1 MTINRQPDKTDWR
14 IINILSEQYVSNSA
28 IARELEL
35 SEGAI
40 RQRIKKLQNDGILK
54 IRALRD
60 PEILKNQQLGIITAN
75 VTESSLM
82 KDKAAE
88 ICGLNGV
95 LSVSIISGRYDLWI
109 EVLVSSN
116 KGLIT
121 FLTEELSKIK
131 GISKTETFLT
141 LKSYQKYV

>member
-14 IINILSEQYVSNSA
+14 IINILSEQYTSNSA

-40 RQRIKKLQNDGILK
+40 RQRIKKLQSDGILK

-60 PEILKNQQLGIITAN
+60 PEILKNQQLAIITAN
-75 VTESSLM
+75 VTESKQL
-82 KDKAAE
+82 KNKAEE
-88 ICGLNGV
+88 ICRLEGV
-95 LSVSIISGRYDLWI
+95 ISVSIISGRYDLWI

-121 FLTEELSKIK
+121 FLTEELSKID

-141 LKSYQKYV
+141 LKSYHKYV